1 MTLTNHRDAV
11 RLSVCLSVC
20 LSVDRTK
27 RRGPRVK
34 RNQTKPLSLTNEHV
48 SRDNNVTL
56 EPASVASRD
65 VPTQLFTS
73 SLQQQRDHQLQP
85 GELEQLE
92 QRQEQEQKQEQE
104 QCHGQEHWEQ
114 RRVQE
119 QWEQRQEQEQHHE
132 HEEEEHEEES
142 DDVRGAERNPQI
154 ETLGEMESDD
164 DNSGFSFSYV
174 LFSLLWE
181 RKEWRGREGWEERVK
196 LARIK
201 GKMLV
206 LLDDFLITTAYYF

>member
-1 MTLTNHRDAV
+1 M
-11 RLSVCLSVC
+11 
-20 LSVDRTK
+20 
-27 RRGPRVK
+27 
-34 RNQTKPLSLTNEHV
+34 
-48 SRDNNVTL
+48 
-56 EPASVASRD
+56 
-65 VPTQLFTS
+65 
-73 SLQQQRDHQLQP
+73 
-85 GELEQLE
+85 E

-104 QCHGQEHWEQ
+104 QWEQRHVVVKCEQ

-119 QWEQRQEQEQHHE
+119 HWEQRQEQEQHHE

-142 DDVRGAERNPQI
+142 DDVRRAERNPQI